1 MTTIDA
7 LVTWFETLTP
17 GSVQRIGEFYSPDAY
32 FKDPFNEVIGIE
44 SVRQVYAHMFE
55 QVAEPRFRV
64 TERVLAAN
72 GAMLTWDFTF
82 RFKPG
87 AALMTVRGASHLRF
101 DAVGKIASHR
111 DYWDTAEEL
120 YAKIPLLGA
129 LMRALRRRLSA
140 QR

>member
-7 LVTWFETLTP
+7 LVAWFEALSP
-17 GSVQRIGEFYSPDAY
+17 ESVQRIGEFYSTDAY

>member
-7 LVTWFETLTP
+7 LVTWFETLSP
-17 GSVQRIGEFYSPDAY
+17 GSVHRIGEFYSPDAY